1 MKIAV
6 SAPGNGLDAPFSPV
20 FGRYPVFVIVDTD
33 TMAFETIPNQAISAA
48 GGAGIQ
54 AAQDVAAHGIG
65 AVVTGSVG
73 PNAYQVLAAAGISIY
88 TFPVGTVRQAVEAYK
103 AKQLEQVASATGP
116 AHAGMGAMHGTDHGM
131 GTRGGGMG
139 GRGGRGFPLSGPSSA
154 TPPASRATAS
164 GTLGEDSEISRLKD
178 EIRELR
184 HRLDDIAGKEDAL

>member
-33 TMAFETIPNQAISAA
+33 TMAFETIPNQAMSAG

-54 AAQDVAAHGIG
+54 AAQDVAAHGIS

-88 TFPVGTVRQAVEAYK
+88 TFPVGTVRQAAEAYK

-116 AHAGMGAMHGTDHGM
+116 AHAGMGAMRGTGHGM
-131 GTRGGGMG
+131 GMRGGWAAAVVAGSH
-139 GRGGRGFPLSGPSSA
+139 RRARHPQLRL
-154 TPPASRATAS
+154 PPARHLREPWVKTPRSR
-164 GTLGEDSEISRLKD
+164 G
-178 EIRELR
+178 
-184 HRLDDIAGKEDAL
+184 